1 MVKIPN
7 ALAVALGL
15 AAASTASAMSAEELI
30 AKNIEAR
37 GGLEKIQAIDALRAT
52 GRLVFAQ
59 GDFSIEMS
67 YLNLVRAG
75 AGCRSE
81 VSLQGLTA
89 ITAYDGK
96 TGWAISPFQGR
107 RDPERMSADD
117 AKSLEYCADL
127 DGPLVD
133 WQAKGHRVE
142 YQGTEDVDGTEAH
155 KLKVTLKNGDV
166 QTMYFDPDY
175 FLEIRSLV
183 QTTVR
188 GVKQEQETDVGNY
201 ERVNGVYLPFSMES
215 GPKGEPKSQKIE
227 IESIDAG
234 VEIDP
239 AQFAFPTR

>member
-1 MVKIPN
+1 MRWKQCVF
-7 ALAVALGL
+7 AMGLALGL
-15 AAASTASAMSAEELI
+15 AAPAGAMTADELI
-30 AKNIEAR
+30 AKNLEAR
-37 GGLEKIQAIDALRAT
+37 GGVERIKAVDAIRAS
-52 GRLVFAQ
+52 GRMVFAQ
-59 GDFSIEMS
+59 GDFSIELG
-67 YLNLVRAG
+67 YTNLVRAG
-75 AGCRSE
+75 AGCRTE

-89 ITAYDGK
+89 ITAWDGQG
-96 TGWAISPFQGR
+96 GWNVSPFQGR

-117 AKSLEYCADL
+117 AKALEYCADL

-155 KLKVTLKNGDV
+155 KLKVALANGNV

-175 FLEIRSLV
+175 FLEIRTIT

-201 ERVNGVYLPFSMES
+201 ERVAGVYMPFSIES
-215 GPKGEPKSQKIE
+215 GPKGGPKGQKIQ
-227 IESIDAG
+227 IERIEPG
-234 VEIDP
+234 VELDP

>member
-1 MVKIPN
+1 MMKILN
-7 ALAVALGL
+7 LFAAGLCL
-15 AAASTASAMSAEELI
+15 AAASAASAMSAEELI

-37 GGLEKIQAIDALRAT
+37 GGLEKIQAIDAIRAT
-52 GRLVFAQ
+52 GRMVFAE
-59 GDFSIEMS
+59 GDFSIELA

-81 VSLQGLTA
+81 ISLQGLTA
-89 ITAYDGK
+89 ITAYDGT
-96 TGWAISPFQGR
+96 TGWNISPFQGR

-133 WQAKGHRVE
+133 WQAKGHKVE

-155 KLKVTLKNGDV
+155 KLKVTMKNGIV

-215 GPKGEPKSQKIE
+215 GPKGGPKSQKIE